1 MSWEMLA
8 WVAATAPLLPLVL
21 GLYNRLT
28 WPRPRPSDGQ
38 PRAPGAVSVLVPA
51 RNEASRILACLEGV
65 LAQGSSVLEVI
76 VYSDESTDE
85 TEAIVRSVAGRDP
98 RVRLI
103 AGGPLP
109 RGWVGKPHACQVLAE
124 QARGPWLVFLD
135 ADVRLQRG
143 AVDGL
148 LNALTRHK
156 QETDAR
162 HLIVTALPRQQGG
175 TWGLDLLQPLLTM
188 TYASWLPL
196 AWANRRTSPRL
207 VAGCGQLL
215 LLSRAT
221 ATHLGGFHRVKDS
234 LVDDVAY
241 CRHARRNGVGVAFL
255 DAHDLATCRM
265 YSSGL
270 ALWRGFSK
278 NVFPGLGSEMNL
290 ALALALH
297 GGCFVLPFVLT
308 GIWLG
313 AAALGH
319 RPSPDVLALALVGV
333 LCNVLHRVVL
343 AARHDHRALAV
354 VLHPLAVILLMLLAL
369 DSWRRARFSRLEWA
383 GRSYQRGLA

>member
-8 WVAATAPLLPLVL
+8 WVAAAAPLLPFVI

-28 WPRPRPSDGQ
+28 WPRPRPSGGP
-38 PRAPGAVSVLVPA
+38 PRTPVGVSVLVPA
-51 RNEASRILACLEGV
+51 RNEASRIRACLESV
-65 LAQGSSVLEVI
+65 LVQGSSVLEVI

-85 TEAIVRSVAGRDP
+85 TEAIVRSVAGLDP

-103 AGGPLP
+103 TGGPLP
-109 RGWVGKPHACQVLAE
+109 GGWVGKPHACQVLAE
-124 QARGPWLVFLD
+124 QARGLWLLFVD

-143 AVDGL
+143 AVEGL
-148 LNALTRHK
+148 LSALLR
-156 QETDAR
+156 QQNETGAR
-162 HLIVTALPRQQGG
+162 HQIVTALPKQEGG
-175 TWGLDLLQPLLTM
+175 SWGLDLLQPLLVT

-221 ATHLGGFHRVKDS
+221 STHLGGFHPVKDS

-255 DAHDLATCRM
+255 DGHDLATCRM
-265 YSSGL
+265 YSSGP

-278 NVFPGLGSEMNL
+278 NVFPGLGSELNL

-297 GGCFVLPFVLT
+297 GASFVLPFVLA

-313 AAALGH
+313 EAVLEA
-319 RPSPDVLALALVGV
+319 RPSPDVLALALLGV
-333 LCNVLHRVVL
+333 LCNVVHRVVL
-343 AARHDHRALAV
+343 AVRHDHRASSV
-354 VLHPLAVILLMLLAL
+354 VLHPLAVILLMFLAL

-383 GRSYQRGLA
+383 GRSYVRGLA